1 MSIDT
6 NAAPYWDPFDIDIDT
21 NPYPVWKRLR
31 DEQPVYYNEQ
41 FDFYALSRY
50 ADVEAAHRSPA
61 LFSSAHGVTLEQL
74 TPEKA
79 PSGQMIMLD
88 PPEHTRL
95 RSMAAR
101 AFTPRRVAQM
111 EDTVRAVCRE
121 LLDATDPDNFD
132 IVEEYGAQLP
142 SRVISDML
150 GVPPEERLWAKERID
165 TIFHI
170 EPGLGMINKI
180 SFEAMI
186 DLHNYLTELLT
197 KRQTNP
203 DDGLLTALLQEE
215 LTMQEAADFGLLLV
229 TAGTETVARLL
240 GWAGVV
246 LDRHPEQRAQI
257 AADPELAPK
266 AVEEL
271 LRYEPPSPVQG
282 RWSTADSE
290 WHGVTIP
297 GDSKVLLLTGSAGR
311 DERKY
316 DNPDQFDIHR
326 QLDNHVSFGFG
337 IHFCLGAAL
346 ARLEGKIGIQELL
359 ARYPDFQVDH
369 DATERLYTSTVR
381 GWKRVPASA

>member
-6 NAAPYWDPFDIDIDT
+6 PAAPYWDPFDIEIDT

-31 DEQPVYYNEQ
+31 DEQPLYYNDQ
-41 FDFYALSRY
+41 YNFYALSRY
-50 ADVEAAHRSPA
+50 ADVETAHRSPA
-61 LFSSAHGVTLEQL
+61 LFSSAHGVTLEQMS
-74 TPEKA
+74 PEKA
-79 PSGQMIMLD
+79 PSGQMIMMD
-88 PPEHTRL
+88 PPDHTRL

-121 LLDATDPDNFD
+121 LLDATDPKQFD
-132 IVEEYGAQLP
+132 IVEDYGAQLP

-170 EPGLGMINKI
+170 EPGLGMVNKI

-197 KRQTNP
+197 KRQTDP
-203 DDGLLTALLQEE
+203 DDGLLSALLRED
-215 LTMQEAADFGLLLV
+215 LTMQEAADFGLLIV

-246 LDRHPEQRAQI
+246 LDRHRDQRAQI
-257 AADPELAPK
+257 AADPELASK

-282 RWSTADSE
+282 RWSTTDSE

-297 GDSKVLLLTGSAGR
+297 ANSKVLLLTGAAGR

-316 DNPDQFDIHR
+316 DNPDEFDIHR
-326 QLDNHVSFGFG
+326 KLDNHVSFGFG

-346 ARLEGKIGIQELL
+346 ARLEGQVGIQELL